1 MQRFHVE
8 PEHSLSRLDV
18 YLTEQLPELSRS
30 SVQKLCQDGRVMV
43 NGEPERTSY
52 KVRASDD
59 ITVEFDPKDLT
70 EIPAIELPIIYED
83 DDCLVIDKPAGIL
96 THSKGNFNPE
106 ATVATFIRDKVHDLD
121 GERAGIVHRLDRATS
136 GVMIC
141 AKTPDALSWLQ
152 KQFSSRKV
160 KKEYLAVVS
169 GALEPPAAVIDLPI
183 GRNSRKPK
191 TFHVTPEARPAET
204 VYETLQV
211 GPNCSLVSLK
221 PRTGRT
227 HQLRVHMHY
236 LKHPIVGDELY
247 DGPSYDRMLLHA
259 HKLEITLPN
268 KQRRVF
274 ESPLP
279 PAFNEA
285 VC

>member
-8 PEHSLSRLDV
+8 PGDPNSRLDV

-52 KVRASDD
+52 KVRANDD

-70 EIPAIELPIIYED
+70 EIPVIELPIIYED
-83 DDCLVIDKPAGIL
+83 DDCLVIDKPVGVL

-160 KKEYLAVVS
+160 KKEYTAVVS
-169 GALEPPAAVIDLPI
+169 GVLNPAAAVIDLPI
-183 GRNSRKPK
+183 GRNHRKPK
-191 TFHVTPEARPAET
+191 TFHVTPEGRPAET

-211 GPNCSLVSLK
+211 GPNYSLVSLK
-221 PRTGRT
+221 PKTGRT

-247 DGPSYDRMLLHA
+247 DGPPYDRMLLHA
-259 HKLEITLPN
+259 HKLEITLLN

-274 ESPLP
+274 KSPLP
-279 PAFNEA
+279 PEFNEA
-285 VC
+285 VR